1 MSSLCRHLTWES
13 DDLSNAGP
21 VLAAYAH
28 FTLLRSLAL
37 NCSKRQVAVVC
48 GSDDV
53 FNKLMPYCDV
63 NMVQG

>member
-1 MSSLCRHLTWES
+1 
-13 DDLSNAGP
+13 

-37 NCSKRQVAVVC
+37 NCSKRMVAAVC

-53 FNKLMPYCDV
+53 FNKIMPYCDV